1 MREQHYKKYS
11 YRLNDE
17 TAELFKS
24 ISRES
29 GKSYN
34 LILFQLLKQY
44 EEFTKQPE
52 GDSGDLDGRS
62 D

>member
-44 EEFTKQPE
+44 EQLNTEQRE
-52 GDSGDLDGRS
+52 EESESGD
-62 D
+62 